1 MNKIIITFLLLTT
14 LLSCSYKPILGD
26 KKYDFQIS
34 NINFEGENKLNNI
47 IKENL
52 KNNSFG
58 NKKYDLFFITN
69 KKREVVTSNDKGEP
83 LNFRLNVNLEYQIFY
98 DNKKILNNNIV
109 KQEVYENKTDKF
121 ELSQD
126 EENILLNLSE
136 ELSNDL
142 LMAIVLLNNDS

>member
-1 MNKIIITFLLLTT
+1 MNKIIIIFLLLTT
-14 LLSCSYKPILGD
+14 LLSCSYRPILGD

-47 IKENL
+47 IKKNL
-52 KNNSFG
+52 KNNVFG

-69 KKREVVTSNDKGEP
+69 KKKEVVTSNDKGKP

-98 DNKKILNNNIV
+98 DNKKILKSTIV
-109 KQEVYENKTDKF
+109 KQEVYENKPDKF

>member
-1 MNKIIITFLLLTT
+1 MNKIIIIFLLLTT
-14 LLSCSYKPILGD
+14 LLSCSYRPILGD

-34 NINFEGENKLNNI
+34 NINFEGENRLNNI
-47 IKENL
+47 IKKNL
-52 KNNSFG
+52 KNNVFG

-69 KKREVVTSNDKGEP
+69 KKKEVVTSNDKGKP

-98 DNKKILNNNIV
+98 DNKKILKSTIV

>member
-1 MNKIIITFLLLTT
+1 MNKIIIIFLLLTT
-14 LLSCSYKPILGD
+14 LLSCSYRPILGD

-47 IKENL
+47 IKKNL
-52 KNNSFG
+52 KNNVFG

-69 KKREVVTSNDKGEP
+69 KKKEVVTSNDKGKP

-98 DNKKILNNNIV
+98 DNKKILKSTIV

>member
-1 MNKIIITFLLLTT
+1 MNKIITTFLLLTT

-52 KNNSFG
+52 KNNDFE

-83 LNFRLNVNLEYQIFY
+83 LNF
-98 DNKKILNNNIV
+98 
-109 KQEVYENKTDKF
+109 
-121 ELSQD
+121 
-126 EENILLNLSE
+126 LL
-136 ELSNDL
+136 
-142 LMAIVLLNNDS
+142 

>member
-1 MNKIIITFLLLTT
+1 MNKIIIIFLLLTT
-14 LLSCSYKPILGD
+14 LLSCSYRPILGD

-47 IKENL
+47 IKKNL
-52 KNNSFG
+52 KNNVFG

-69 KKREVVTSNDKGEP
+69 KKKEVVTSNDKGKP

-98 DNKKILNNNIV
+98 DNKKILKSTIV
-109 KQEVYENKTDKF
+109 KQEVYDNKTDKF